1 MHHVSLR
8 IADIHRSLAFYE
20 ALGFRVECRFT
31 AGIALACWLR
41 GPHGRLELIQVPQPH
56 PAADAFGD
64 ERYTGYYHLSLDV
77 TAEAASLPDWVSG
90 FQQRLA
96 AVDLPDAPLLLPPG
110 QQQIGP
116 HIYEVAFLAD
126 PDGLPIELLRWQASL
141 ASVDKPD

>member
-1 MHHVSLR
+1 MHHIALR

-20 ALGFRVECRFT
+20 ALGFRVETRFT

-41 GPHGRLELIQVPQPH
+41 GPHGRLELLQVPQPR

-64 ERYTGYYHLSLDV
+64 EHYTGYYHLSLDV
-77 TAEAASLPDWVSG
+77 TAEAPTLPEWLSD
-90 FQQRLA
+90 FQKRLSRA
-96 AVDLPDAPLLLPPG
+96 ALPAAPLLLPPG

-141 ASVDKPD
+141 PAVDRIS